1 MSGQRPAR
9 LLLLQSSEPRQ
20 LSGMGERRRLCDHLL
35 YTALLNGATLTY
47 PAVTVCIGFCGLR
60 SVSASSAEMLTH
72 THTRLTALIRD
83 YPGEAVP
90 ER

>member
-1 MSGQRPAR
+1 
-9 LLLLQSSEPRQ
+9 
-20 LSGMGERRRLCDHLL
+20 MGERRRLCDHLT

-83 YPGEAVP
+83 HPGEAVP